1 MRLQESIRRILREEK
16 ERKNKTQEFQKLID
30 DEIESMKQICEKMS
44 ADDFGLEDIIS
55 FDACDFLGLDPKVT
69 VTDVDKFNGKLR
81 ILVVIKYEAAMH
93 FHDEES
99 FVYELQ
105 WRLKWLGDVMIDVED
120 VINIYPNEKRQ
131 W

>member
-1 MRLQESIRRILREEK
+1 MNLQENIRRILREE

-120 VINIYPNEKRQ
+120 VINIYTNEKRQ